1 MVDWPMLL
9 SLLVGSIPAVW
20 LGSKLSARMSG
31 RWLQVA
37 LSGVLL
43 VAGGKVLL

>member
-1 MVDWPMLL
+1 
-9 SLLVGSIPAVW
+9 
-20 LGSKLSARMSG
+20 LSARMSG

-37 LSGVLL
+37 LALVLL